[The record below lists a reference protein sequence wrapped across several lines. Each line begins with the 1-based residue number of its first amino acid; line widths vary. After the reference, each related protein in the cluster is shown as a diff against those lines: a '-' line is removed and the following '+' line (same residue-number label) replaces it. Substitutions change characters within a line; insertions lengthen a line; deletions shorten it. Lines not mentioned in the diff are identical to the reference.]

1 MAAITTIISAIAAAA
16 SLASGVA
23 GATGAL
29 GGKKSSAPAVTAPSV
44 PAGPAPDLD
53 AKGILGQKPT
63 ASLTAPVW
71 AGLDSGMTNLQKRS
85 KISTLGSQGSD
96 GRYADS
102 AVRDYYKNLLLTDY
116 TEGKGLEGGVLPT
129 EYQYAENV
137 LGVKPRERTAE
148 SLISAILRG

>member
-29 GGKKSSAPAVTAPSV
+29 GGKKSSPTITPPAV
-44 PAGPAPDLD
+44 PAGPAADMD

-63 ASLTAPVW
+63 TSLTAPVW
-71 AGLDSGMTNLQKRS
+71 AGLDAGMTNLQKRS

-96 GRYADS
+96 GRYGDS
-102 AVRDYYKNLLLTDY
+102 AVKDYYKNLLLTDY